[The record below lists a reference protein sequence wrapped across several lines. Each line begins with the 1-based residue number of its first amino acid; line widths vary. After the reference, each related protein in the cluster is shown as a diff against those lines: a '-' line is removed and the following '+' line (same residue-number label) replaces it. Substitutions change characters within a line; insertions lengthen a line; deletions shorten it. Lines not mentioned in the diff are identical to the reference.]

1 MAITIIKKPHQISPN
16 GNLNTWM
23 FSSDNPNI
31 IYCVLTMTK
40 GQSNDIIAKKKVFP
54 KPLTNVLS
62 VDVSN
67 VLKNLAESVLNNSTE
82 VITLSNL
89 PAYNV
94 KIEEFIID
102 PATGNI
108 TAGDTIN
115 EYSNYFF
122 ESEEN
127 VIDFFGYDSNKYNIQ
142 PYKGPSNTDPKAKF
156 LTNQQQVKNIT
167 TQQKEFLKIFDL
179 NRHGQKLKVSL
190 YDSDNDLLLD
200 VSIPIER
207 EGVGKNVIS
216 LNVSPLT
223 ILNHPLIKNTDEAS
237 ITHTYRIVIT
247 DAWDYEVSES
257 RIYTM
262 RESCQLRERNIVYK
276 NVLGGWDSIIVNNS
290 IETLTTAKTYINR
303 PISRNN
309 TYSQDGKFFGNK
321 DVINTNNTYS
331 YTASSGYLD
340 DYESNLAK
348 EVITSNK
355 VYIAVDD
362 FMVEIS
368 VDNKSYKVMQQH
380 LNSFKRNRL
389 DLQYTAPFS
398 IQKLQTVINANDIDL
413 NNNPDSALYLAVN
426 SGDFVIDNWL
436 NSVTLKY

>member
-1 MAITIIKKPHQISPN
+1 MAITIIKEPHTISPN

-23 FSSDNPNI
+23 FSSDNPNL

-40 GQSNDIIAKKKVFP
+40 AQSTDIIAKKKVFP

-67 VLKNLAESVLNNSTE
+67 VLKNLAESILNNSNE

-94 KIEEFIID
+94 SIQEYTID

-115 EYSNYFF
+115 ETDNYFF

-200 VSIPIER
+200 VSIPISRQASE
-207 EGVGKNVIS
+207 NVIN
-216 LNVSPLT
+216 LNVSPLV
-223 ILNHPLIKNTDEAS
+223 ILNHPLIKDNDEVN
-237 ITHTYRIVIT
+237 ITHTYKVVVL
-247 DAWDYEVSES
+247 DGSNNEVSES

-262 RESCQLRERNIVYK
+262 QESCQLRERNIIFK

-321 DVINTNNTYS
+321 DVISNNNTYS

-348 EVITSNK
+348 EIITSNK
-355 VYIAVDD
+355 VYIGVEE
-362 FMVEIS
+362 FLVEIS
-368 VDNKSYKVMQQH
+368 VDNKTYKVLQQH
-380 LNSFKRNRL
+380 VNGFKRNRL